1 MPPNE
6 STAKAFIDEVIALG
20 KEYGL
25 SISHEDTHGGFIIE
39 IYSDHNADWLKDA
52 EIDLPE

>member
-1 MPPNE
+1 MTPNE

-25 SISHEDTHGGFIIE
+25 SISHEDTHGRFIIE
-39 IYSDHNADWLKDA
+39 LYSDYNADWLKDA
-52 EIDLPE
+52 AIDFFT

>member
-1 MPPNE
+1 MSPNE

-25 SISHEDTHGGFIIE
+25 SISHEDNHGSFIIE
-39 IYSDHNADWLKDA
+39 IYSDYNADWLKDA
-52 EIDLPE
+52 EIDLPK

>member
-1 MPPNE
+1 MSPNE

-25 SISHEDTHGGFIIE
+25 SISHEDNHGRFIIE
-39 IYSDHNADWLKDA
+39 LYSDYNADWLKDA
-52 EIDLPE
+52 KIDFFT

>member
-1 MPPNE
+1 MSPDE

-25 SISHEDTHGGFIIE
+25 SISHEDNHGSFIIE
-39 IYSDHNADWLKDA
+39 IYSDYNADWLKDA
-52 EIDLPE
+52 AIDLPE